1 VTYPEV
7 VVTIQVDL
15 GAVRDSGANVCPWPN
30 NASCAMDSNLATGRE
45 AVVPSI
51 ITTDE
56 GGIVSICTDTAAS
69 HWVGVSID
77 SRGRCQ

>member
-1 VTYPEV
+1 MTYPEV
-7 VVTIQVDL
+7 VVAIQVDL
-15 GAVRDSGANVCPWPN
+15 GAIRDSRANVCPWSD
-30 NASCAMDSNLATGRE
+30 NASCAMDGNLATGRE

-51 ITTDE
+51 VTTDE

-77 SRGRCQ
+77 SCGHCQ